1 MPSAAKSAPPEPIA
15 AAPAPESPA
24 HESHVHE
31 SFEGDY
37 RPAQAGLPAVPD
49 PTLPVPAIYP
59 AISPN
64 IRLEPLQVDF
74 LLRFADALNTT
85 LDLNTLM
92 HRVADLVRAV
102 IDYRIFAILLVN
114 DRTGDLRMRFQTGHS
129 PDVERLRIKLG
140 RGVVGEAAA
149 QRKSILVEDVTKI
162 ENYINA
168 NPDVRSELAV
178 PLIHKNRVI
187 GVIDLQSEQVGYFTQ
202 EHQRLLEL
210 TASRMAIAV
219 ENARLYTRVARQA
232 QTLTVLNEISR
243 EITSILDLDDLLERI
258 GLLLKNVIDFQMFT
272 ILLWN
277 DRTERLEHRF
287 SSRFG
292 ERVSREHNVRLG
304 EGIIG
309 HAAESRTPVLVP
321 DVRKDPR
328 YIVANPEVRSELSV
342 PLIYKGRVIG
352 VMDLEHT
359 RVNYYNEDHQTTLT
373 TLAAQVAVSI
383 ANARLY
389 QRISEEEQRLER
401 DLSMAREV
409 QLRLLPGSPPQL
421 RHAEIAT
428 AFLPARSIGG
438 DIYDFIDYGA
448 SGKKLYKTSQPERIA
463 IMLGDVSGKA
473 APAALYAAL
482 VSGILRS
489 LAARHLP
496 PADLLQ
502 ELNGQLQER
511 KMDAQYVT
519 MLMAVWNDDKRTLQ
533 VANAGSVQPL
543 HVTKEVAEAPAA
555 SLTSAASSAP
565 AVAPAPAVAAIEAP
579 AAAAAKRVSK
589 PRTVPVVSP
598 GADCPLPP
606 EGLRITTLRAEGF
619 PLGLF
624 PQAAY
629 EELTLQTKPG
639 DLLVFFSDGIVDAEN
654 AEHEM
659 FGADR
664 LAQVLRDHP
673 SACNSAQ
680 ATVDAILAAVS
691 AFQSGTAHF
700 DDETLVV
707 LRVL

>member
-1 MPSAAKSAPPEPIA
+1 MCAVRQSDRPSEVRSETTPE
-15 AAPAPESPA
+15 
-24 HESHVHE
+24 H
-31 SFEGDY
+31 FEGDY
-37 RPAQAGLPAVPD
+37 RPAQPEACAADTPSADSFLTIP
-49 PTLPVPAIYP
+49 
-59 AISPN
+59 SN
-64 IRLEPLQVDF
+64 IRLEPLQLDF
-74 LLRFADALNTT
+74 LMRLADALNTT
-85 LDLNTLM
+85 LELNTLM

-114 DRTGDLRMRFQTGHS
+114 DRTGDLRMRFQTGHT
-129 PDVERLRIKLG
+129 PDVERMRIKPG
-140 RGVVGEAAA
+140 RGIVGEAASH
-149 QRKSILVEDVTKI
+149 RRSILVHNVRER
-162 ENYINA
+162 ENYIDA
-168 NPDVRSELAV
+168 NPNVQSELAV
-178 PLIHKNRVI
+178 PLIVKNRVI
-187 GVIDLQSEQVGYFTQ
+187 GVIDLQSEQAGYFTE

-219 ENARLYTRVARQA
+219 ENARLYSRVSRQA

-258 GLLLKNVIDFQMFT
+258 GQLLKRVIDFQMFT

-277 DRTERLEHRF
+277 EGTERFEHRF

-292 ERVSREHNVRLG
+292 ERIKREHNVTLG

-309 HAAESRTPVLVP
+309 HAAQQRVPLLVP

-352 VMDLEHT
+352 VLDLEHT
-359 RVNYYNEDHQTTLT
+359 RVNYYNEDHQTTLS
-373 TLAAQVAVSI
+373 TLAAQVAISI

-401 DLSMAREV
+401 DLEMARQV
-409 QLRLLPGSPPQL
+409 QLRLLPSAPPQPK
-421 RHAEIAT
+421 RAEIAT

-438 DIYDFIDYGA
+438 DIYDFIEYGG
-448 SGKKLYKTSQPERIA
+448 SHKTSQRKRIA
-463 IMLGDVSGKA
+463 IVMGDVSGKA

-496 PADLLQ
+496 PAQLLA
-502 ELNGQLQER
+502 ELNNQLQER
-511 KMDAQYVT
+511 KLDSQYVT
-519 MLMAVWNDDKRTLQ
+519 MLMAVWNDDSRTLQ
-533 VANAGSVQPL
+533 IANAGSVQPL
-543 HVTKEVAEAPAA
+543 YVTNLRPDGGLSV
-555 SLTSAASSAP
+555 TT
-565 AVAPAPAVAAIEAP
+565 IE
-579 AAAAAKRVSK
+579 
-589 PRTVPVVSP
+589 
-598 GADCPLPP
+598 
-606 EGLRITTLRAEGF
+606 AEGF

-624 PQAAY
+624 PNAEY
-629 EELTLQTKPG
+629 DELTIAAKPG
-639 DLLVFFSDGIVDAEN
+639 DVLVFFSDGIVDAEN
-654 AEHEM
+654 SDGDM
-659 FGADR
+659 FGTER
-664 LAQVLRDHP
+664 LTAVLREHP

-691 AFQSGTAHF
+691 AFQAGTAHF